1 MSNWQI
7 TSRRIALAVVVMG
20 LLAGPVAAPV
30 SAAAPAPTPVV
41 APAAAATG
49 IVGGSGCSGGPNFRP
64 FFTDAANDL
73 RFAVYCPLIGPD
85 YWGEIAQ
92 YDTYVPFLAAM
103 YTNARHYLFEIA
115 EGNLCAIVSE
125 PVAASPSIQAAC
137 GPFMV
142 TNTPGYQYLGMIS
155 IGDMPAKLYGLVPPP
170 GMPHMWI
177 AWAEKSPR
185 IQYWVYGIGM
195 SKAGFIQLAGQ
206 TLRVHKTAT
215 PGKKGF

>member
-1 MSNWQI
+1 MNNWQR
-7 TSRRIALAVVVMG
+7 TGKRLALAVAVMG

-30 SAAAPAPTPVV
+30 AAAAPAPAPVV
-41 APAAAATG
+41 APAAPAA

-92 YDTYVPFLAAM
+92 YDTHVPFLAAV
-103 YTNARHYLFEIA
+103 YTNARHYIFEIA
-115 EGNLCAIVSE
+115 EGNLCAIISE
-125 PVAASPSIQAAC
+125 PTVALPAIPVTCS
-137 GPFMV
+137 PFMV
-142 TNTPGYQYLGMIS
+142 SNGIGFEYLGMIS
-155 IGDMPAKLYGLVPPP
+155 IGDMPAKLYGLIPPP
-170 GMPHMWI
+170 GSPHMWI

-195 SKAGFIQLAGQ
+195 SKAGFVKLAGQ
-206 TLRVHKTAT
+206 TLRVHKTAV
-215 PGKKGF
+215 PAKKPV

>member
-1 MSNWQI
+1 MNNWQR
-7 TSRRIALAVVVMG
+7 TGKRIALAVVVMG

-30 SAAAPAPTPVV
+30 AAAAPAATPAV
-41 APAAAATG
+41 APAPPAA
-49 IVGGSGCSGGPNFRP
+49 IVGGSGCSGGPNFRS

-92 YDTYVPFLAAM
+92 YDTYVPYLAAM
-103 YTNARHYLFEIA
+103 YTNARHYIFEIG
-115 EGNLCAIVSE
+115 EGNLCAITAR
-125 PVAASPSIQAAC
+125 PTVASLPLVC

-142 TNTPGYQYLGMIS
+142 AQSIGFQYLGMIS

-170 GMPHMWI
+170 GSPHFWI

-185 IQYWVYGIGM
+185 VQYWVYGIGM
-195 SKAGFIQLAGQ
+195 SKAGFIKLAGQ
-206 TLRVHKTAT
+206 TLRVHKTAV
-215 PGKKGF
+215 PPKKPV